1 MPQLAFETF
10 VPQLVW
16 LTIVFVVLYVLMSRI
31 ALPRIAAVIEGRR
44 DRITADLDEAARSK
58 RQTDEAIA
66 AYEKAL
72 KEARDKAHAIA
83 QETRDKLAAET
94 ERQRLD
100 IEAKL
105 AEKIGQ
111 AEAAIAATK
120 TAALANVRA
129 VAVDVAGAIVGR
141 LLGEDPDK
149 AATERAVDAALK
161 RN

>member
-141 LLGEDPDK
+141 LLGEDADK